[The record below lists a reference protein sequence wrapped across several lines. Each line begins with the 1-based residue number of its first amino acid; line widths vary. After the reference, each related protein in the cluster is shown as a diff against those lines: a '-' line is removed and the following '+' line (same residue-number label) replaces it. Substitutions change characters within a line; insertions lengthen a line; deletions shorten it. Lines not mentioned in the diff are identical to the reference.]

1 MMIPLSEAIEVNDS
15 DAINMRFEAAGFASP
30 TIRWDPT
37 LDDIESK
44 ELRFLLHYWREL
56 RGDAEIPHLSKVDA
70 LDLKPC
76 LGYLMLLDIG
86 EEELTYRLYGSKI
99 ARVSG
104 FDMTG
109 KTVSAI
115 TSHSFIPTFFNA
127 CYRAAR
133 RRRIPILTEH
143 QAPPEISVYN
153 WTRLILPLVNDAGEI
168 TRFIA
173 GNIPGLPRTERP
185 VRPSLY

>member
-1 MMIPLSEAIEVNDS
+1 MIPLSEAIEVNDS
-15 DAINMRFEAAGFASP
+15 EAIRVRFAAAGFTP
-30 TIRWDPT
+30 PMIKWDPA
-37 LDDIESK
+37 LEDIEHR
-44 ELRFLLHYWREL
+44 ELRFLLGYWRDL

-70 LDLKPC
+70 LDLRPC

-99 ARVSG
+99 VRASG

-133 RRRIPILTEH
+133 RRRIPILTQH
-143 QAPPEISVYN
+143 QAPPEVSVFN
-153 WTRLILPLVNDAGEI
+153 WTRLILPLVDDTGAV
-168 TRFIA
+168 TRFLA
-173 GNIPGLPRTERP
+173 GNIPGPFRVARP
-185 VRPSLY
+185 ATPPAY